1 MTVSIAIRHRLS
13 AAVDVNLCIETRD
26 RCIGLTGPSGSGKT
40 TVLHVVAG
48 LIDADHSRI
57 VIGAERLDDRPPEH
71 RGVGLAMQKP
81 HLFPHLSVKQNLV
94 FGAGPSPSTRAFDAC
109 VEWLEIGPLLDRSV
123 RHLSGGERQR
133 VAIGRAVLA
142 RPRLLL
148 LDEPFAA
155 VDSAR
160 THRIAGHLRTHV
172 DAAGIAMIAVSHHRE
187 TLDALT
193 DQTIHLPA
201 IG

>member
-1 MTVSIAIRHRLS
+1 MKAVIPGTSLAIHPDRFPDP
-13 AAVDVNLCIETRD
+13 VEDVPTD
-26 RCIGLTGPSGSGKT
+26 Q
-40 TVLHVVAG
+40 
-48 LIDADHSRI
+48 D
-57 VIGAERLDDRPPEH
+57 
-71 RGVGLAMQKP
+71 
-81 HLFPHLSVKQNLV
+81 
-94 FGAGPSPSTRAFDAC
+94 
-109 VEWLEIGPLLDRSV
+109 
-123 RHLSGGERQR
+123 
-133 VAIGRAVLA
+133 IGRAVLA
-142 RPRLLL
+142 NPDVLL

-160 THRIAGHLRTHV
+160 TQRIAGHLRAHV